1 MELLLKEI
9 YKDMKKQE
17 EAGIEEIGP
26 ATMLAIS
33 YYYPEKNVGKLRQ
46 LMKLDLE
53 TQKELDYLN
62 AGVGNVRQLSSDEK
76 KELIL
81 TSLKSAILKSL
92 VKIEIGI
99 VSKESESE
107 NGLMKD
113 KGTMFL
119 KKVVDNIEKQN
130 IDSSLLDDIQSSD
143 KVIGKLKDKKL
154 KKLACYIQYFRDKF
168 WNSDLDNTS
177 QEIYSNLNLVLLYE
191 LYKRD
196 IFPLVFEK
204 KLTYAVRKYWQVVI
218 KK

>member
-46 LMKLDLE
+46 LMKLVLE

-99 VSKESESE
+99 VSK
-107 NGLMKD
+107 
-113 KGTMFL
+113 
-119 KKVVDNIEKQN
+119 
-130 IDSSLLDDIQSSD
+130 
-143 KVIGKLKDKKL
+143 
-154 KKLACYIQYFRDKF
+154 
-168 WNSDLDNTS
+168 
-177 QEIYSNLNLVLLYE
+177 
-191 LYKRD
+191 
-196 IFPLVFEK
+196 
-204 KLTYAVRKYWQVVI
+204 
-218 KK
+218 